1 MAIRVDPNSPLIHA
15 SLLESEGVI
24 FWGRTRPP
32 IIGLHEDDVIH
43 FCRTYERL
51 DMLALEKYGNTQLG
65 WVILRRN
72 DIFLAPD
79 ELYEGR
85 KIFIPTL
92 DSLVRRGILEQ
103 GREF

>member
-1 MAIRVDPNSPLIHA
+1 MAIRFDPSSPLIHA
-15 SLLESEGVI
+15 TLHESEGVI

-32 IIGLHEDDVIH
+32 LNESHEGDVVH
-43 FCRTYERL
+43 VCRTYERL
-51 DMLALEKYGNTQLG
+51 DMLSLEHYGDIRLG

-85 KIFIPTL
+85 KIFIPTR